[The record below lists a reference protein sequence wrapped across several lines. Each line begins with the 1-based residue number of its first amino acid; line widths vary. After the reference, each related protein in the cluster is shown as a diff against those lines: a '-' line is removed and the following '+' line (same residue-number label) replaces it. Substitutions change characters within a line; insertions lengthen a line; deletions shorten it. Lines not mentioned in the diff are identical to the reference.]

1 MSHQTSTA
9 GLLSHLDGIMNC
21 FLDGECFTVWTP
33 LDEDAVIVVHVT
45 PQTLVLLGVEVL
57 GAPDQHGPVLSAAS
71 QVFTIGAQIQ
81 IFMTNVKIR
90 SEA

>member
-21 FLDGECFTVWTP
+21 FLDGERFTVWTP
-33 LDEDAVIVVHVT
+33 LDEDAVIVVHIA

-57 GAPDQHGPVLSAAS
+57 GAPDQHGPVLGAAG
-71 QVFTIGAQIQ
+71 QMFTIGTQVHVCSSRQI
-81 IFMTNVKIR
+81 
-90 SEA
+90 

>member
-57 GAPDQHGPVLSAAS
+57 GVPDENGPVLCAAG
-71 QVFTIGAQIQ
+71 QVFAVGTQIH
-81 IFMTNVKIR
+81 V
-90 SEA
+90 